1 MKIDNNFTGFFYN
14 KFDFVIRF
22 LYCRMPF
29 INKLFFWKLYTSDF
43 KKLDFRFEEIKKLIN
58 GLHQSFKGK
67 VCLELGPGN
76 SYLNAYNLLMN
87 GAKKVILVDKFS
99 RYIKTKRQKEF
110 FNKELNYIRQ
120 KYAKKDLFFIKDGEI
135 DEKYIEFIE
144 GDFTKINFKKKVD
157 FVLTISVFEHIKD
170 VEEVIAKLSKVM
182 KKGGLMY
189 HSIDLRDHYN
199 FNNPFLFYK
208 YSKKTWENYLTKE
221 GVSYT
226 NRVRYD
232 NFKRLFKR
240 YEFKIIKEEV
250 KIFPMKFKE
259 IKINKEFKNQENL
272 DVGILKILVKKY
284 GEALG

>member
-14 KFDFVIRF
+14 KFDFPIRF
-22 LYCRMPF
+22 LYSQLHL
-29 INKLFFWKLYTSDF
+29 NKILFWKFYTSDF
-43 KKLDFRFEEIKKLIN
+43 KKLDSKFEEIKRLMKS
-58 GLHQSFKGK
+58 LHKNFKGK

-76 SYLNAYNLLMN
+76 SYLNVYNLLIN

-99 RYIKTKRQKEF
+99 RYMKTKRQKEF

-120 KYAKKDLFFIKDGEI
+120 KYAKKDLFFIKKGEI
-135 DEKYIEFIE
+135 DEKYITFIK
-144 GDFTKINFKKKVD
+144 GDFAKIDFKEKID
-157 FVLTISVFEHIKD
+157 FVLTISVFEHIKN

-208 YSKKTWENYLTKE
+208 YSKKTWERYLTKE

-226 NRVRYD
+226 NRIRYTQFM
-232 NFKRLFKR
+232 NLFKKWG
-240 YEFKIIKEEV
+240 FKVINQEIER
-250 KIFPMKFKE
+250 FPMKLKG
-259 IKINKEFKNQENL
+259 IKINKEFKNQDNL
-272 DVGILKILVKKY
+272 DVGILRILVRR
-284 GEALG
+284 